1 MTSNLKILDCTFR
14 DGGYYN
20 NWDFDKNIVRKYIN
34 SMSTSGVD
42 YVEIGFRNFSQNNFM
57 GPFAYSTD
65 SFIEGLPNISKIN
78 VGVMSD
84 ASIFL
89 TDNKKVSDLVR
100 ELYRNKADS
109 IISLVR
115 IATHFKDVERSQEI
129 TKTLKELGYIVA
141 LNLMQTGGRKSSE
154 IEDIVKSIAKD
165 DTVDTLYFADS
176 LGNMNNEEIIN
187 VIDSI
192 KTFWKKDIGIH
203 THNNQGQALSNS
215 MTALENGVTWLDSTV
230 RGMGRGAGNSTTEDL
245 MRLINKKMNDT
256 NYSPQEL
263 YEICLND
270 FDILQKKYNWGQNLY
285 YALAAD
291 FDIHPTYVQ
300 EMLSDNRYSR
310 LDILDIINNLKDV
323 PTKSYNKEILETI
336 KYKDAKDCH
345 GEWNANGWCSN
356 RDVLI
361 IGNGPSSLTYYDD
374 IIKYINQYKPLVL
387 SLNIQ
392 KKYPEDI
399 VDGFVCANLSRAT
412 LESKFYENIHKPIY
426 APQSIF
432 LENPNLSN
440 MFENIKDY
448 GMALKNSEIQIENTG
463 CILPYPLTA
472 IYAFALASI
481 GKANNIFLVGFDGYG
496 SSDFRQQEMINAID
510 LYKESPLSLDLIS
523 LTPTTY
529 PVIKNSIYA
538 PK

>member
-20 NWDFDKNIVRKYIN
+20 NWDFDKNLVQKYIN

-100 ELYRNKADS
+100 QLYRNKADS

-141 LNLMQTGGRKSSE
+141 LNLMQTGGRKSTE
-154 IEDIVKSIAKD
+154 IEDVVKAIAKD

-323 PTKSYNKEILETI
+323 PTKSYNKEVLETI

-345 GEWNANGWCSN
+345 GEWNANGWCTN

-387 SLNIQ
+387 SLNMQ
-392 KKYPEDI
+392 KQYPEDI

-426 APQSIF
+426 APKSIF

-448 GMALKNSEIQIENTG
+448 GMALKNSEILIKNTG
-463 CILPYPLTA
+463 CVLPYPLTA

-481 GKANNIFLVGFDGYG
+481 GKANNIFLVGFDGYD
-496 SSDFRQQEMINAID
+496 SLDFRQQEMINAID

>member
-1 MTSNLKILDCTFR
+1 M
-14 DGGYYN
+14 
-20 NWDFDKNIVRKYIN
+20 
-34 SMSTSGVD
+34 
-42 YVEIGFRNFSQNNFM
+42 
-57 GPFAYSTD
+57 
-65 SFIEGLPNISKIN
+65 
-78 VGVMSD
+78 
-84 ASIFL
+84 
-89 TDNKKVSDLVR
+89 
-100 ELYRNKADS
+100 
-109 IISLVR
+109 
-115 IATHFKDVERSQEI
+115 
-129 TKTLKELGYIVA
+129 
-141 LNLMQTGGRKSSE
+141 
-154 IEDIVKSIAKD
+154 
-165 DTVDTLYFADS
+165 
-176 LGNMNNEEIIN
+176 
-187 VIDSI
+187 
-192 KTFWKKDIGIH
+192 
-203 THNNQGQALSNS
+203 
-215 MTALENGVTWLDSTV
+215 
-230 RGMGRGAGNSTTEDL
+230 
-245 MRLINKKMNDT
+245 
-256 NYSPQEL
+256 
-263 YEICLND
+263 
-270 FDILQKKYNWGQNLY
+270 
-285 YALAAD
+285 
-291 FDIHPTYVQ
+291 
-300 EMLSDNRYSR
+300 
-310 LDILDIINNLKDV
+310 
-323 PTKSYNKEILETI
+323 
-336 KYKDAKDCH
+336 
-345 GEWNANGWCSN
+345 
-356 RDVLI
+356 
-361 IGNGPSSLTYYDD
+361 
-374 IIKYINQYKPLVL
+374 L

>member
-1 MTSNLKILDCTFR
+1 MPDPSYKSETAAMHSKAKELRAKVTAEAKKKNVSVSKTALDNFVDTYKKTKVGPIQRAIGRFIS
-14 DGGYYN
+14 G
-20 NWDFDKNIVRKYIN
+20 IN
-34 SMSTSGVD
+34 TKADYTSGK
-42 YVEIGFRNFSQNNFM
+42 
-57 GPFAYSTD
+57 STYAKENTNAQ
-65 SFIEGLPNISKIN
+65 SNRAKAAGGRSAAQSK
-78 VGVMSD
+78 
-84 ASIFL
+84 A
-89 TDNKKVSDLVR
+89 
-100 ELYRNKADS
+100 AQ
-109 IISLVR
+109 
-115 IATHFKDVERSQEI
+115 VERDQRKLAAKS
-129 TKTLKELGYIVA
+129 KA
-141 LNLMQTGGRKSSE
+141 AGGKSVLSRKPAE
-154 IEDIVKSIAKD
+154 AKAKAAAIAKD

-323 PTKSYNKEILETI
+323 PTKSYNKEVLETI

-345 GEWNANGWCSN
+345 GEWNANGWCTN

-387 SLNIQ
+387 SLNMQ
-392 KKYPEDI
+392 KQYPEDI

-426 APQSIF
+426 APKSIF

-448 GMALKNSEIQIENTG
+448 GMALKNSEILIKNTG
-463 CILPYPLTA
+463 CVLPYPLTA

-481 GKANNIFLVGFDGYG
+481 GKANNIFLVGFDGYD
-496 SSDFRQQEMINAID
+496 SLDFRQQEMINAID